1 MSEAIGH
8 PGEAALPRPMGIGE
22 ILGTAFQLYRRHWR
36 TLLAIAAVVVV
47 PLTLLQYLLGDLVRT
62 QGETTRNGVV
72 ETATWSVGI
81 AGLLAALAGIL
92 MYLVLTGAITRAVAA
107 EVAGEDPSVE
117 QSYRFGFHRLGS
129 VLLVSVLV
137 GLATIGGLILFVIPG
152 IWIGVRLAV
161 SVEAL
166 VVEGR
171 RGTQAMGRS
180 WELVGGHWWH
190 AFGALVVAGLL
201 TGIVNAVITAPFNN
215 TGWFVQAIAAAVA
228 TVITLPY
235 GVLVGVLLYLD
246 LRARKENLTLE
257 RLRTDL
263 QASAT

>member
-1 MSEAIGH
+1 
-8 PGEAALPRPMGIGE
+8 
-22 ILGTAFQLYRRHWR
+22 
-36 TLLAIAAVVVV
+36 
-47 PLTLLQYLLGDLVRT
+47 
-62 QGETTRNGVV
+62 
-72 ETATWSVGI
+72 
-81 AGLLAALAGIL
+81 
-92 MYLVLTGAITRAVAA
+92 
-107 EVAGEDPSVE
+107 
-117 QSYRFGFHRLGS
+117 
-129 VLLVSVLV
+129 
-137 GLATIGGLILFVIPG
+137 
-152 IWIGVRLAV
+152 VRLAV

-180 WELVGGHWWH
+180 WELVDGHWWH

-215 TGWFVQAIAAAVA
+215 TGWFVQAIAAAIA

-263 QASAT
+263 QTSAA